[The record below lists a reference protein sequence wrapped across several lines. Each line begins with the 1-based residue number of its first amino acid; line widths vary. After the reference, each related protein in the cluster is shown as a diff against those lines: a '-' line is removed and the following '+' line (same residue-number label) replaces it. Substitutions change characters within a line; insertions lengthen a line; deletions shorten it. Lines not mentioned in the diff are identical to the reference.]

1 MRGQQVRFCKSFD
14 GARIAYSVS
23 GSGSPVVLLPS
34 WLTHLEYQ
42 PRSVAWKPWLE
53 ALSERYRLVRFDP
66 RGCGMSDRK
75 PSNLTFDAW
84 VRDLAALIEHLELDH
99 LSLVGTCQGGA
110 VAIEFA
116 ARYPSRVS
124 RLALFGTYA
133 RGRNKRG
140 DAPLEPEKARVM
152 LDMIRV
158 GWGDADHAFATA
170 FAQQFQPEG
179 MSGHL
184 QTWCELQR
192 HAATPGEA
200 VTLTEIMF
208 DIDIQTALRVIG
220 CPTLVAHS
228 SRDAVVPIEEG
239 RLLARQIQGAQFL
252 ELDSPNHFQRPDEP
266 AWARF
271 LDALH
276 DFLPAHVTDD
286 ARFEAL
292 SPREREVLDQLARG
306 LGNGEIGEILGISE
320 KTVRNHVWSM
330 FATLGVKTRAQA
342 IVAARDAGFGRSA
355 PET

>member
-1 MRGQQVRFCKSFD
+1 M
-14 GARIAYSVS
+14 
-23 GSGSPVVLLPS
+23 
-34 WLTHLEYQ
+34 
-42 PRSVAWKPWLE
+42 
-53 ALSERYRLVRFDP
+53 
-66 RGCGMSDRK
+66 
-75 PSNLTFDAW
+75 
-84 VRDLAALIEHLELDH
+84 
-99 LSLVGTCQGGA
+99 
-110 VAIEFA
+110 
-116 ARYPSRVS
+116 
-124 RLALFGTYA
+124 
-133 RGRNKRG
+133 
-140 DAPLEPEKARVM
+140 
-152 LDMIRV
+152 
-158 GWGDADHAFATA
+158 
-170 FAQQFQPEG
+170 
-179 MSGHL
+179 
-184 QTWCELQR
+184 
-192 HAATPGEA
+192 
-200 VTLTEIMF
+200 TLTEIMF